1 MKLRIFVLRRLLSAV
16 PVFIGILTVTFLLQS
31 LLPVQQ
37 QAAIAGCPNGGA
49 WGQPAGPAQSLYAS
63 CKLPLPW
70 TQPAPLRYG
79 AYLANMLTLH
89 WGYEN
94 PNSYMAR
101 NNLAVMACAAPCQVT
116 TLIGNW
122 LPYSVELLALGGLLA
137 LFLGIPLVS
146 SSVLLSAHTKGRW
159 ARILSGSGYALPYY
173 LLPSYLLLVAI
184 ALVGLQSNNSIGCS
198 GGVWGTLTG
207 SWSNCFYLFYPK
219 TSLPPFLGISGV
231 THPTGIPTLDA
242 ILYAATHAAPAG
254 APSYYFWS
262 VAADQVRRLLL
273 PALALCFVFLASL
286 SRFTRLPEPGVPS
299 QDPRSYSRARGAP
312 ERGAFHAT
320 LRRNALTIL
329 LQSSG
334 LVLSTSL
341 VGLVLIEIVFRL
353 DGLGTLFSLAL
364 LAPWDYGTLLGCIV
378 AFAGLTLILNV
389 ALDVWRATIDPRRRT
404 LS

>member
-1 MKLRIFVLRRLLSAV
+1 MKLRTFVLRRLLSAV

-31 LLPVQQ
+31 LLPIPQ
-37 QAAIAGCPNGGA
+37 QAAIAGCPNGGS
-49 WGQPAGPAQSLYAS
+49 WVQPAGPAQSLYAS
-63 CKLPLPW
+63 CKISPPW
-70 TQPAPLRYG
+70 TQPVPLRYG
-79 AYLANMLTLH
+79 AYLANMLTLR

-122 LPYSVELLALGGLLA
+122 LPYSLELLALGGVFA

-146 SSVLLSAHTKGRW
+146 SSVLTRAQTKGRW
-159 ARILSGSGYALPYY
+159 ARILSGSGYALPSY
-173 LLPSYLLLVAI
+173 LLPSYLLVAALV
-184 ALVGLQSNNSIGCS
+184 LVGLQSNNTLGCTN
-198 GGVWGTLTG
+198 GVWGTLTG
-207 SWSNCFYLFYPK
+207 SWSNCFFQFYPK
-219 TSLPPFLGISGV
+219 TGLPPFLGFSGA

-254 APSYYFWS
+254 APSYYFWG
-262 VAADQVRRLLL
+262 VAADHVRRLLL
-273 PALALCFVFLASL
+273 PAAALCLVFLVSL
-286 SRFTRLPEPGVPS
+286 SRFTRLPGPGAPS
-299 QDPRSYSRARGAP
+299 NDPRLFSRAQGAS
-312 ERGAFHAT
+312 ERGAFHPT
-320 LRRNALTIL
+320 LRRNALTII

-364 LAPWDYGTLLGCIV
+364 WAPWDYGTLLGCIV
-378 AFAGLTLILNV
+378 AFAGLTLFLNV

-404 LS
+404 SA